1 MDNNMKNKY
10 IDTDII
16 LNSKD
21 KHGGYVIIFQ
31 SRGYGRQK
39 AIEKLNKKFGRNKN
53 DKK

>member
-1 MDNNMKNKY
+1 MNDKYENKY

-21 KHGGYVIIFQ
+21 KHGGYVMIFQ
-31 SRGYGRQK
+31 SRGYGRRK
-39 AIEKLNKKFGRNKN
+39 AIEKLNKKFGRCKN